1 MDNKININKS
11 QNNIV
16 RVTSNNVQQLE
27 KQAES
32 YANSADKSRQDC
44 ANYLALVQRV
54 LQECVSVK
62 NEINVSYVSDLTD
75 HVEDD
80 NNPHKVTAEQVNSYT
95 KSEVD
100 DLLQNIDVTVDGVSA
115 SNLYVKDEVDDLLSL
130 KSDKA
135 DVYTKTEI
143 DNKHY
148 LTKHQDISGKVDKVT
163 GKGLSTEDYTTAEK
177 DKLAG
182 LSNYNDSAVLLA
194 IKKKA
199 DINHTHSE
207 YLTEHQDISGKVDKV
222 TGKGLS
228 TEDYTT
234 VEKNKLAGLSNYDDT
249 EILSA
254 LSGKADVN
262 HTHSQYLTEHQ
273 DISGKVD
280 KVTGKGLSTEDYTTA
295 EKNKLAGLSN
305 YDDTQIIEALD
316 GKADVNHTHSQYLT
330 EHQDLSGK
338 ADISDIPTKTSDLT
352 NDSGFLTSHQDI
364 SGKVDKVIG
373 KGLSTNDYT
382 TAEKNKLAG
391 LSNYDDTQIIE
402 ALDGKAD
409 VNHTHSQYLTE
420 HQDISGKVDKV
431 TGKGL
436 STEDY
441 TTAEKNKLAG
451 LSNYDDTQ
459 IIETLDGKA
468 DVNHTHSQY
477 LTEHQDISG
486 KVDKVTGKGL
496 STEDYT
502 TAEKT
507 KLAGLSNYDDT
518 EILSALSGKAD
529 VNHTHSQYLTEHQD
543 ISGKVDKVIGKGLST
558 EDYTTAEKTKL
569 AGLSNYDDTEIL
581 SALDGKADV
590 NHTHNQ
596 YLTEHQDISGKVDK
610 VTGKGLSTNDF
621 TDSYKNKLDNLEEN
635 ISIPTKTSDLTNDSG
650 FLTEDSIYIATYN
663 STTFSEVETALS
675 NGKNIFCKYVVST
688 YVTYYLPIVNK
699 QNGAFHFSI
708 TDDNYNL
715 TLILY
720 RNRWSKNEDTLLRSS
735 DISDK
740 ENKSNK
746 VTSLSSSSTDS
757 QYPSAKCVYNLIGNI
772 ETLLS
777 EV

>member
-163 GKGLSTEDYTTAEK
+163 GKGLSTEDYTTEEK
-177 DKLAG
+177 NKLAG

-194 IKKKA
+194 LKKKA

-207 YLTEHQDISGKVDKV
+207 
-222 TGKGLS
+222 
-228 TEDYTT
+228 
-234 VEKNKLAGLSNYDDT
+234 
-249 EILSA
+249 
-254 LSGKADVN
+254 
-262 HTHSQYLTEHQ
+262 YLTEHQ

-364 SGKVDKVIG
+364 SGKVDKVTGKGLSTNDYTTAEKNKLAGLSNYDDTEILSALDGKADVGDIPTKMSELENDNYYVSSYTEKNWTIGNHTTTTMGGDYFASNYLSLFDIESSNSTTSVVFSNGQLTCTFYNPIPIKVTKLVAIGNDDYESGTTKIDNKYVKGSNDGISWTNISFTGSLDTEEGVILDNNKFYKYYDVSLKSYYKNKTLNITATYIHQNTLSQVALSNDYRDLDYKPTIPDISGKVDKVTG

-409 VNHTHSQYLTE
+409 VNHTHSQYLTQ
-420 HQDISGKVDKV
+420 HQDISGK
-431 TGKGL
+431 
-436 STEDY
+436 
-441 TTAEKNKLAG
+441 
-451 LSNYDDTQ
+451 
-459 IIETLDGKA
+459 A
-468 DVNHTHSQY
+468 DINHTHSQY
-477 LTEHQDISG
+477 LT
-486 KVDKVTGKGL
+486 T
-496 STEDYT
+496 
-502 TAEKT
+502 
-507 KLAGLSNYDDT
+507 
-518 EILSALSGKAD
+518 
-529 VNHTHSQYLTEHQD
+529 
-543 ISGKVDKVIGKGLST
+543 
-558 EDYTTAEKTKL
+558 
-569 AGLSNYDDTEIL
+569 
-581 SALDGKADV
+581 
-590 NHTHNQ
+590 
-596 YLTEHQDISGKVDK
+596 HQDISGKVDK

-650 FLTEDSIYIATYN
+650 FLTSH
-663 STTFSEVETALS
+663 
-675 NGKNIFCKYVVST
+675 
-688 YVTYYLPIVNK
+688 
-699 QNGAFHFSI
+699 Q
-708 TDDNYNL
+708 
-715 TLILY
+715 
-720 RNRWSKNEDTLLRSS
+720 
-735 DISDK
+735 DISGKQD
-740 ENKSNK
+740 KSNL
-746 VTSLSSSSTDS
+746 VTSLSASSTDT
-757 QYPSAKCVYNLIGNI
+757 QYPSAKCVYNLVGNI
-772 ETLLS
+772 ETLLAS
-777 EV
+777 I

>member
-163 GKGLSTEDYTTAEK
+163 GKGLSTEDYTTEEK
-177 DKLAG
+177 NKLAG

-194 IKKKA
+194 LKKKA

-234 VEKNKLAGLSNYDDT
+234 AEKTKLAGLSNYDDT

-364 SGKVDKVIG
+364 SGKVDKVTGKGLSTNDYTTAEKNKLAGLSNYDDTEILSALDGKADVGDIPTKMSELENDNYYVSSYTEKNWTIGNHTTTTMGGDYFASNYLSLFDIESSNSTTSVVFSNGQLTCTFYNPIPIKVTKLVAIGNDDYESGTTKIDNKYVKGSNDGISWTNISFTGSLDTEEGVILDNNKFYKYYDVSLKSYYKNKTLNITATYIHQNTLSQVALSNDYRDLDYKPTIPDISGKVDKVTG

-409 VNHTHSQYLTE
+409 VNHTHSQYLTQ
-420 HQDISGKVDKV
+420 HQDISGK
-431 TGKGL
+431 
-436 STEDY
+436 
-441 TTAEKNKLAG
+441 
-451 LSNYDDTQ
+451 
-459 IIETLDGKA
+459 A
-468 DVNHTHSQY
+468 DINHTHSQY
-477 LTEHQDISG
+477 LT
-486 KVDKVTGKGL
+486 T
-496 STEDYT
+496 
-502 TAEKT
+502 
-507 KLAGLSNYDDT
+507 
-518 EILSALSGKAD
+518 
-529 VNHTHSQYLTEHQD
+529 
-543 ISGKVDKVIGKGLST
+543 
-558 EDYTTAEKTKL
+558 
-569 AGLSNYDDTEIL
+569 
-581 SALDGKADV
+581 
-590 NHTHNQ
+590 
-596 YLTEHQDISGKVDK
+596 HQDISGKVDK

-650 FLTEDSIYIATYN
+650 FLTSH
-663 STTFSEVETALS
+663 
-675 NGKNIFCKYVVST
+675 
-688 YVTYYLPIVNK
+688 
-699 QNGAFHFSI
+699 Q
-708 TDDNYNL
+708 
-715 TLILY
+715 
-720 RNRWSKNEDTLLRSS
+720 
-735 DISDK
+735 DISGKQD
-740 ENKSNK
+740 KSNL
-746 VTSLSSSSTDS
+746 VTSLSASSTDT
-757 QYPSAKCVYNLIGNI
+757 QYPSAKCVYNLVGNI
-772 ETLLS
+772 ETLLAS
-777 EV
+777 I